1 MLQTH
6 ALPPD
11 TDVAAMPRTTMAV
24 LGGVS
29 VLMGVGFTGIQSL
42 LPAIGRQL
50 GVADSLVAGIFSL
63 AAVLVMICSPIW
75 ARQSDL
81 RGRKPIILVGV
92 AGFIVSMGGFALAV
106 SAGIWR
112 LAPPMVIFAWLLV
125 ARGVNGAVGAASQPA
140 TQAYVADHTTRD
152 NRTQAMATI
161 AGANGFGTILGPLIA
176 PLLVFGWL
184 GLAGP
189 LYAFALAGAVMLA
202 AAWRWLPDDSRARAA
217 RAQAARQ
224 GTADGPAEI
233 GMAALLRHR
242 GVRPFL
248 VYGAVSSFVGF
259 GISQTIGFAVIDLVG
274 LTPIKALP
282 YITGAMMVGAAT
294 TVAGQWGLI
303 PLLRMRP
310 AGLLAW
316 GAGLA
321 CLGAGAMVAAPQYW
335 VMTAGFG
342 LFSLGMSFAR
352 PGFTAGA
359 SLAAPSEAQGAA
371 AGFIGAM
378 GGAAPLLSPLFV
390 VVYGAHHLAPFLL
403 SAAILAGLYIY
414 TLANRRLGEVEG
426 GLN

>member
-1 MLQTH
+1 MRPTS
-6 ALPPD
+6 PPPED
-11 TDVAAMPRTTMAV
+11 ADVAAMPPVTLWV
-24 LGGVS
+24 LCAVS

-63 AAVLVMICSPIW
+63 AAVLVMVFSPIW

-106 SAGIWR
+106 SAGIWQ
-112 LAPPMVIFAWLLV
+112 LAPPMVIFALLL
-125 ARGVNGAVGAASQPA
+125 ATRGINGAVGAASQPA
-140 TQAYVADHTTRD
+140 TQAYVADHTTPD

-189 LYAFALAGAVMLA
+189 LYAFALAGGMMLF
-202 AAWRWLPDDSRARAA
+202 AAWRWLPDDSRARRE
-217 RAQAARQ
+217 RAQAQQQ
-224 GTADGPAEI
+224 GTADGPPEI
-233 GMAALLRHR
+233 GMAALMRHR
-242 GVRPFL
+242 GIRPFL

-259 GISQTIGFAVIDLVG
+259 GVSQTIGFAVIDLVG
-274 LTPIKALP
+274 LTPIRALP

-303 PLLRMRP
+303 PLFRLRP
-310 AGLLAW
+310 AGLMAW
-316 GAGLA
+316 GAGLG
-321 CLGAGAMVAAPQYW
+321 CIGAAAMVAAPHYG
-335 VMTAGFG
+335 VMVAGFG

-359 SLAAPSEAQGAA
+359 SLAVPSEAQGAA

-390 VVYGAHHLAPFLL
+390 VVYGAHHLAPFLI
-403 SAAILAGLYIY
+403 SAAILGGLYFH
-414 TLANRRLGEVEG
+414 TVMNRRLGDTGER
-426 GLN
+426 

>member
-1 MLQTH
+1 
-6 ALPPD
+6 
-11 TDVAAMPRTTMAV
+11 MPRITLWV
-24 LGGVS
+24 LCAVS

-42 LPAIGRQL
+42 LPAIGRQI

-63 AAVLVMICSPIW
+63 AALLVMAFSPTW
-75 ARQSDL
+75 ARLSDL

-112 LAPPMVIFAWLLV
+112 LAPPMVIFAMLLV

-140 TQAYVADHTTRD
+140 TQAYVADHTTVD
-152 NRTQAMATI
+152 NRTEAMATI

-189 LYAFALAGAVMLA
+189 LYAFTAAGGLMLFT
-202 AAWRWLPDDSRARAA
+202 AWRWLPDDSRERAA
-217 RAQAARQ
+217 RVARTGLAAAP
-224 GTADGPAEI
+224 TEV
-233 GMAALLRHR
+233 GMRDLLSHR
-242 GVRPFL
+242 RVRPFL
-248 VYGAVSSFVGF
+248 IYGAVSSLVGF

-274 LTPIKALP
+274 LTPMKALP

-294 TVAGQWGLI
+294 TVLGQWVLI

-316 GAGLA
+316 GAV
-321 CLGAGAMVAAPQYW
+321 LGCVGAIAMVAAPHFG
-335 VMTAGFG
+335 VMVAGFG

-359 SLAAPSEAQGAA
+359 SLAVPAEAQGAA

-390 VVYGAHHLAPFLL
+390 VTYGAHHLAPFLV
-403 SAAILAGLYIY
+403 SAAILGGLYFY
-414 TLANRRLGEVEG
+414 VLSNRDLGDAGETSPT
-426 GLN
+426 